1 MLFILI
7 KILFLLARFQMA
19 SSWSGMNSRAL
30 KLFEKKG
37 RVNAHIRFC
46 LECKKRKIIPN
57 GFKTKSNI
65 RTQKAHLLEQK
76 FAMKRMM
83 EELRQAHA
91 KQDRIM
97 KEIEQLK
104 LELSLSQTDME
115 KLHKKQILRIRKLGK
130 LRNRKWEN

>member
-7 KILFLLARFQMA
+7 KILFLLALFLLA
-19 SSWSGMNSRAL
+19 TSWSGMNSRAL

-83 EELRQAHA
+83 EELRRVV
-91 KQDRIM
+91 KDRM
-97 KEIEQLK
+97 LK
-104 LELSLSQTDME
+104 DRLTTDRANDRMDGSFPKVLSIICL
-115 KLHKKQILRIRKLGK
+115 
-130 LRNRKWEN
+130 